1 MWALWPEAQEQ
12 LVSCQ
17 SFVTFSGFSQ
27 DIPVCIMPVFS
38 QLGLINLHKR
48 ISCDVY
54 DRLVAVL
61 ADNSIFLSKGT
72 KPQAHVK
79 VQLACFLL

>member
-1 MWALWPEAQEQ
+1 MDDVGHMARGPRAIGFLP
-12 LVSCQ
+12 VSRHILRIFTGHSSMYYA
-17 SFVTFSGFSQ
+17 SF
-27 DIPVCIMPVFS
+27 FS

-54 DRLVAVL
+54 DRLVAAL

-79 VQLACFLL
+79 V